1 MRMAPS
7 QVPAHESHRSAFTAK
22 GGRTRQRIVEAAA
35 ELAYRHGV
43 AGTTM
48 HDVRELAG
56 VSNSQLYHYFSD
68 KQALVRAVV
77 EYQGDHRVAAHNA
90 GEIDSL
96 QALTRWRDQVLSDA
110 NVPSV
115 IGGCPLGTVAMEL
128 ADADPDARTIAAAK
142 FDRWTASIAH
152 GLERMRD
159 RGELSP
165 QANPADLAAALLAA
179 LQGGLLLSRVSK
191 SNEPLQK
198 ALDAII
204 TLIKTQTVAST
215 VQTTTAA
222 H

>member
-22 GGRTRQRIVEAAA
+22 GGRTRQRIVEVAA

-68 KQALVRAVV
+68 KQALIRAVV
-77 EYQGDHRVAAHNA
+77 ELQGDRVVTSQDAA
-90 GEIDSL
+90 EIDCL
-96 QALTRWRDQVLSDA
+96 QALIRWRDELLSDA
-110 NVPSV
+110 SLRVV
-115 IGGCPLGTVAMEL
+115 IGGCPLGTLALEL
-128 ADADPDARTIAAAK
+128 ADADPDATIAAAA
-142 FDRWTASIAH
+142 FDRWNASIAH

-165 QANPADLAAALLAA
+165 QASPADLAAALLAA
-179 LQGGLLLSRVSK
+179 LQGGLLLSRVHQSR
-191 SNEPLQK
+191 EPLRK
-198 ALDAII
+198 ALDAMI

>member
-1 MRMAPS
+1 MAPS
-7 QVPAHESHRSAFTAK
+7 QVPAHESHRSVFTAK

-68 KQALVRAVV
+68 KQDLVRAVV
-77 EYQGDHRVAAHNA
+77 EYQGVRVVAGHNA
-90 GEIDSL
+90 AEIDCL
-96 QALTRWRDQVLSDA
+96 QALIRWRDQVLSDGNLA
-110 NVPSV
+110 VV

-128 ADADPDARTIAAAK
+128 AEADEDGRTIAAAE
-142 FDRWTASIAH
+142 FDRWNASIAH

-165 QANPADLAAALLAA
+165 QASPADLATALLAA
-179 LQGGLLLSRVSK
+179 LQGGLLLSRISR

-198 ALDAII
+198 ALDAMI
-204 TLIKTQTVAST
+204 TLIKTQVVTST
-215 VQTTTAA
+215 AQTKPLSP
-222 H
+222 

>member
-7 QVPAHESHRSAFTAK
+7 QVHTEEAHRSAFTAK
-22 GGRTRQRIVEAAA
+22 GVRTRQRIVEAAA
-35 ELAYRHGV
+35 ELAYSHGV

-56 VSNSQLYHYFSD
+56 VSNSQLYHYFND

-77 EYQGDHRVAAHNA
+77 EYQGDRVVAGHNA
-90 GEIDSL
+90 AEIDCL

-110 NVPSV
+110 NLPVV
-115 IGGCPLGTVAMEL
+115 LGGCPLGTVAMEL
-128 ADADPDARTIAAAK
+128 ADADARTIATAE

-159 RGELSP
+159 RGELS
-165 QANPADLAAALLAA
+165 QEANPTDLATALLAA
-179 LQGGLLLSRVSK
+179 LQGGLLLSRVSQ

-198 ALDAII
+198 AIDAII